1 MTARAASS
9 GARFSKLMAIAWRES
24 RTARRRLLLYMSSIS
39 LGVSA
44 LVAIDSF
51 TDNVSR
57 SVSEQSRALLGGD
70 VALRARQAYSQ
81 RVTTLLDS
89 LKQSGVGVARVTQ
102 FASMGLVP
110 RSGGTRLVQVRA
122 VGQGYPFYGEITTNP
137 AGGWS
142 QLHRGRHAIVDPAV
156 LVSLDAQLG
165 DTLMLGTARFVIVAS
180 LKNVPGDM
188 GVSAAI
194 GPRVFI
200 PEAYLGETGLLAFGS
215 RAEYETLLKMPP
227 GLSPARFAARFN
239 PVFSSETPRIRLE
252 TVAENEFDL
261 TRSIDNLGN
270 FLGIVGLVALLLGGI
285 GVASGVHAFVM
296 RKIDTVAILR
306 CLGATSGQV
315 LVIYV
320 LQAAAMGFLGALF
333 GAALGVAFQFALPR
347 VLQDF
352 LPVDVKVT
360 LAPAAIGLGLGIGVW
375 VALIFA
381 LRPLLSLRGV
391 SPLQTLRRESDV
403 EVMKRARRDSAGIV
417 VSLAIVASVLAL
429 ALMRARTLDRALGY
443 AAAIAGAI
451 GLLWLTALLLSWGA
465 RKLARPS
472 WSFVTRQG
480 VANLYRPG
488 NQTRSVILA
497 LGFGVFLM
505 TTMYQVQHNLL
516 RQLDVRLE
524 QSRANVVFF
533 DVQQDQEAG
542 VDSIIRAGR
551 HEIVQKAP
559 IVPMRMAAINGKEI
573 PALIA
578 EVDSLNR
585 SAREAR
591 LAGREPEEQR
601 RSRSTW
607 GLRRE
612 FRSTYRAEMA
622 GSERLIAGQWF
633 NPNDSSGQISI
644 ERELSEDMQ
653 IGIGDTVVWNVQGV
667 RVPTRVTSIR
677 EVVWARFEPNFFVV
691 FNPASLEQA
700 PKQFAILANVDST
713 AQVAT
718 LQRDVVRRYP
728 NVSSLDLSLIQNTVN
743 NVLGKVTS
751 AIRFMAIVCL
761 AFGIPVLFSAVA
773 ATRRERVREGVLLKT
788 LGATRRQVGRIMIVE
803 YALLGA
809 LGSLAGVLLSV
820 GGAWLLMK
828 YVFDQ
833 SFSPSVAPVLLVAGV
848 MTALAVAIG
857 LATGREV
864 FRETP
869 MAALR
874 EA

>member
-1 MTARAASS
+1 MSAG
-9 GARFSKLMAIAWRES
+9 GARFTKLLAIAWRES

-122 VGQGYPFYGEITTNP
+122 VGEGYPFYGEITTEP
-137 AGGWS
+137 TGAWS
-142 QLHRGRHAIVDPAV
+142 SLQRGRHAIVDPAV

-165 DTLMLGTARFVIVAS
+165 DTLMLGTARFVMVAS

-200 PEAYLGETGLLAFGS
+200 PEQYLGETGLLAFGS

-239 PVFSSETPRIRLE
+239 PIFSSETPRVRLE

-306 CLGATSGQV
+306 CLGATSSQV

-333 GAALGVAFQFALPR
+333 GAALGVAFQFSLPR
-347 VLQDF
+347 LLEDF
-352 LPVDVKVT
+352 LPVDVTVT
-360 LAPAAIGLGLGIGVW
+360 LAPTAIGLGLGIGVW
-375 VALIFA
+375 VAMIFA

-403 EVMKRARRDSAGIV
+403 EVMKRARRDSAGMV
-417 VSLAIVASVLAL
+417 VSLAIVASVLAI
-429 ALMRARTLDRALGY
+429 ALSRARTLDRAVGY

-451 GLLWLTALLLSWGA
+451 GALWLTAFLLAWAA
-465 RKLARPS
+465 RRIARPS
-472 WSFVTRQG
+472 WTFVARQG

-505 TTMYQVQHNLL
+505 TTLYQVQKNLL

-524 QSRANVVFF
+524 QSRSNVVFF
-533 DVQQDQEAG
+533 DVQQDQEPG
-542 VDSIIRAGR
+542 IDSLIRVGG
-551 HEIVQKAP
+551 HELVQKAP
-559 IVPMRMAAINGKEI
+559 IIPMRMAAINGKEI
-573 PALIA
+573 PELIA
-578 EVDSLNR
+578 EVDSQQR
-585 SAREAR
+585 AAREAR
-591 LAGREPEEQR
+591 LAGREPAGR

-612 FRSTYRAEMA
+612 FRSTYRADMA
-622 GSERLIAGQWF
+622 GSERLVAGQWF
-633 NPNDSSGQISI
+633 NPNDTTGQISI

-667 RVPTRVTSIR
+667 RITTRVTSIR
-677 EVVWARFEPNFFVV
+677 EVTWARFEPNFFVV
-691 FNPASLEQA
+691 FNPASLQDA
-700 PKQFAILANVDST
+700 PKQYAILANVDSSR
-713 AQVAT
+713 QVAT

-761 AFGIPVLFSAVA
+761 AFGIPVLFTAVA

-828 YVFDQ
+828 YVFEQ
-833 SFSPSVAPVLLVAGV
+833 SFSPAVGPVLVVAAV
-848 MTALAVAIG
+848 MTGLAIAIG